1 MVRLSHLYNDV
12 LSEWGQAIGETIRNN
27 LIPSWTSFVMQ
38 IAAFIL
44 LLIVV
49 VFVAYKPVK
58 RILKARQDYIEQEI
72 SDAEKDKAAAA
83 INLAQSEETILA
95 SKKEASEIIEEAQNQ
110 AILRKEEILADARK
124 QVEKMKKDAEADIAR
139 SRQEALDDIHHEMVE
154 VALLTSQEIL
164 KREVNQKDDARLA
177 KEFIDQL

>member
-1 MVRLSHLYNDV
+1 MVRLIHLYDDV
-12 LSEWGQAIGETIRNN
+12 LSEWGKAIGETIRNN

-49 VFVAYKPVK
+49 IFVAYKPVK
-58 RILKARQDYIEQEI
+58 NMLKKRQDYIEKEI

-95 SKKEASEIIEEAQNQ
+95 SKKDASKIIEEAQNQ
-110 AILRKEEILADARK
+110 ALIRQEEILAETRR
-124 QVEKMKKDAEADIAR
+124 QVEKMKKDAEDDIEK
-139 SRQEALDDIHHEMVE
+139 SRQEALDDIHKEMVE
-154 VALLTSQEIL
+154 VALLTSGEIL
-164 KREVNQKDDARLA
+164 KREVNDKDNARLA
-177 KEFIDQL
+177 KEFIDNL

>member
-1 MVRLSHLYNDV
+1 MVRLSQLYNDV

-49 VFVAYKPVK
+49 VFVAYRPVK

-72 SDAEKDKAAAA
+72 NDAEKDKAAAA
-83 INLAQSEETILA
+83 INLAQSEERILA

-110 AILRKEEILADARK
+110 AVLRKEEILADARK

>member
-1 MVRLSHLYNDV
+1 MVRLSHLLNDV

-38 IAAFIL
+38 AAAFIIL
-44 LLIVV
+44 LVIV
-49 VFVAYKPVK
+49 VFVTYKPVK
-58 RILKARQDYIEQEI
+58 RLLKQRQDYIEQEI

-95 SKKEASEIIEEAQNQ
+95 SKKAASQILEEAENQ
-110 AILRKEEILADARK
+110 AALRKEEILADARR
-124 QVEKMKKDAEADIAR
+124 QVEKMKLDAEADIAR

>member
-1 MVRLSHLYNDV
+1 MVRLSQLYNDV

-95 SKKEASEIIEEAQNQ
+95 SKKNASHIIEDAQNQ
-110 AILRKEEILADARK
+110 A
-124 QVEKMKKDAEADIAR
+124 
-139 SRQEALDDIHHEMVE
+139 
-154 VALLTSQEIL
+154 
-164 KREVNQKDDARLA
+164 
-177 KEFIDQL
+177 

>member
-1 MVRLSHLYNDV
+1 MVRLSHLFDDV
-12 LSEWGQAIGETIRNN
+12 LGQWGEAIGETIRNN

-38 IAAFIL
+38 IAAFIVL
-44 LLIVV
+44 LVIV

-58 RILKARQDYIEQEI
+58 RLLKQRQDYIEQEI
-72 SDAEKDKAAAA
+72 SDAEKNKAAAA
-83 INLAQSEETILA
+83 INLAQSEESILA
-95 SKKEASEIIEEAQNQ
+95 SKKEASQIIEEAQNQ
-110 AILRKEEILADARK
+110 AILRKEEILADARR
-124 QVEKMKKDAEADIAR
+124 QVEKMKLDAEADIAR